1 MPQRAVDSH
10 IHHSAGRQAPTDPAE
25 LNAAFALFN
34 ELSDQLSETYR
45 AMEVRVGQLNEELR
59 RVSEARLRELEEKER
74 IGERLQSLLSLLPAG
89 VVVLDHAGRVSDCN
103 PAARALLGEPL
114 QGARWRDVIARAFSP
129 RHDDG
134 HELSL
139 ASGRRVNL
147 ATRSLEEGQG
157 QLLLLTDL
165 TETRDLQQRLSRHQR
180 LSEMGRMLS
189 SLAHQIRTPLSAA
202 MLYAGH
208 LSERELAPAQ
218 TRRFAGKILSR
229 LTHLEQQV
237 RDMLV
242 FAKGDLRLTDTLR
255 VDALL
260 DALRQA
266 MEVPVA
272 AAAAEVSFEVQC
284 PDAQLH
290 CNRDSMVGALM
301 NLVMNAIQAATPAPG
316 VQVSVTRKDD
326 ELCFAVTDNGPG
338 IAPELLARLEEPFVT
353 TKPQGTGLGLSVVR
367 AVARAH
373 GGHFSLRST
382 PGAGSCASVYLP
394 VWGVES

>member
-1 MPQRAVDSH
+1 
-10 IHHSAGRQAPTDPAE
+10 
-25 LNAAFALFN
+25 
-34 ELSDQLSETYR
+34 
-45 AMEVRVGQLNEELR
+45 
-59 RVSEARLRELEEKER
+59 
-74 IGERLQSLLSLLPAG
+74 
-89 VVVLDHAGRVSDCN
+89 
-103 PAARALLGEPL
+103 
-114 QGARWRDVIARAFSP
+114 
-129 RHDDG
+129 
-134 HELSL
+134 
-139 ASGRRVNL
+139 
-147 ATRSLEEGQG
+147 
-157 QLLLLTDL
+157 
-165 TETRDLQQRLSRHQR
+165 
-180 LSEMGRMLS
+180 
-189 SLAHQIRTPLSAA
+189 
-202 MLYAGH
+202 
-208 LSERELAPAQ
+208 
-218 TRRFAGKILSR
+218 RFAGKILSR

-316 VQVSVTRKDD
+316 VQISVTRKDD